1 MSERNGNTPLTILRI
16 ANVSRAIV
24 LFTMVG
30 LSSVFYYGSPDIT
43 LWFFLLLVLDF
54 LGLLVLMIPKMELL
68 PIGYVW
74 AGLMSIGLI
83 FYVSQFLGNTYF
95 FSDVL
100 VVLLLASI
108 QLLALLKIGVDIY
121 AAAAQEPVTS

>member
-1 MSERNGNTPLTILRI
+1 
-16 ANVSRAIV
+16 
-24 LFTMVG
+24 MVG

-54 LGLLVLMIPKMELL
+54 LGLLVLMIPKIELL

-121 AAAAQEPVTS
+121 AAAAQEPGTS